1 MLTAG
6 TTWQAPLWKA
16 YYWLTQGKQDSKSA
30 SLPTVSSPPTS
41 YSPDESLVE
50 RYFRDYYAPL
60 CKTVHKMV
68 RSSAIAEDI
77 VQDVFVKVWRNRAQL
92 DQQQSIKSYL
102 YRAAINTALNYLEK
116 TKPNTSLDD
125 TFEHAWSAN
134 DTDNMLAYQETEQ
147 RIQAAIDTLPPKC
160 KVVFM
165 LSRFEDQSYAEIA
178 QALDISVK
186 AVEKHMGKALKILR
200 EQLKDY
206 IQHTV

>member
-1 MLTAG
+1 MLIAS
-6 TTWQAPLWKA
+6 TTWHKALWRA
-16 YYWLTQGKQDSKSA
+16 SYWLMQGKGEPEPLASA
-30 SLPTVSSPPTS
+30 TPASSSDHSSLEPRIET
-41 YSPDESLVE
+41 
-50 RYFRDYYAPL
+50 YFRTYYAPL

-77 VQDVFVKVWRNRAQL
+77 VQDVFLKVWRNRAQL
-92 DQQQSIKSYL
+92 DHQQSVKAYL

-116 TKPNTSLDD
+116 SKPSASLDD
-125 TFEHAWSAN
+125 TPEHTWSTN
-134 DTDNMLAYQETEQ
+134 DTDEAIAYQETEQ

-165 LSRFEDQSYAEIA
+165 LSRFEEQSYAEIA
-178 QALDISVK
+178 RTLDISVK
-186 AVEKHMGKALKILR
+186 AVEKHMGKALKTLR